1 MNSSVV
7 FCDHSALLLHS
18 LASVSL
24 LRKCGV
30 HPGAE
35 VYSSVTE
42 WNWVRVKSV
51 TVPHIL
57 RGQVGCDQLPP
68 GRGPHTFFFHS
79 SHCFSAKKKKEKRWD
94 YFCCCFSE
102 KKNIEQNQ
110 IYKSL
115 EFGVKELWKQDQCS
129 DRATRWHMSYMCLL
143 FGQHGF
149 PLKNDVKAFDE
160 LSDMGHV
167 AVKWKQMIS
176 VPIFLNILINVII
189 NNKIKEVKNIF

>member
-68 GRGPHTFFFHS
+68 GTGPHTFFFHS
-79 SHCFSAKKKKEKRWD
+79 SHCFSAKKKKKDEIL
-94 YFCCCFSE
+94 FAVASV
-102 KKNIEQNQ
+102 KKKKTLSKTRSIKAWSLVW
-110 IYKSL
+110 KSCENRISAATEPRVDTCL
-115 EFGVKELWKQDQCS
+115 TCVCSLVSTDFLWK
-129 DRATRWHMSYMCLL
+129 MM
-143 FGQHGF
+143 
-149 PLKNDVKAFDE
+149 
-160 LSDMGHV
+160 
-167 AVKWKQMIS
+167 
-176 VPIFLNILINVII
+176 
-189 NNKIKEVKNIF
+189 

>member
-79 SHCFSAKKKKEKRWD
+79 SHCFSAKKKKRWD
-94 YFCCCFSE
+94 FFCCCFSE
-102 KKNIEQNQ
+102 KKKTLSKTRSIKAWSLVW
-110 IYKSL
+110 KSCEKTGSVQRQSHAL
-115 EFGVKELWKQDQCS
+115 THVLHVFALWSARISSEKWCKS
-129 DRATRWHMSYMCLL
+129 IRWTFRYGSRGREMKTDDIGPHFS
-143 FGQHGF
+143 
-149 PLKNDVKAFDE
+149 
-160 LSDMGHV
+160 
-167 AVKWKQMIS
+167 
-176 VPIFLNILINVII
+176 
-189 NNKIKEVKNIF
+189 